1 VYIPEVL
8 EGEARGRMRRLYHT
22 IRTSLHAPLVHD
34 LFRTLAFHPA
44 FLHYALGVSRPN
56 LLSVS
61 FERLADQLRA
71 IPPPEPAPQ
80 PLPTYVT
87 QRDLRGAATLLPV
100 FHYHGPKVLLLAAAW
115 YEALSER
122 PILGVLMEEAA
133 FIPPGIPRCFPKSVP
148 HLRIECASSHQRA
161 LLKGIADAHDAFS
174 PAGEFRALAAYPTFL
189 SGAWQ
194 QLHPYLHTPWY
205 MAQRQRLLD
214 QARMLA
220 HQLPYPL
227 ALSVNRLRQILS
239 EREIASCT
247 GLVASY
253 REQIASVVIDIDL
266 ICQMTDQPPP
276 NVHYF

>member
-44 FLHYALGVSRPN
+44 FLHYALEVSRPN
-56 LLSVS
+56 LLSLP
-61 FERLADQLRA
+61 FERLAAQLRA
-71 IPPPEPAPQ
+71 LPPPEPAPQ

-87 QRDLRGAATLLPV
+87 QRDLRGGATLLPV
-100 FHYHGPKVLLLAAAW
+100 FRDHGPKVLLLAAAW

-122 PILGVLMEEAA
+122 PILGMITEEAA
-133 FIPPGIPRCFPKSVP
+133 FIPPGLPRGFPRSIPHV
-148 HLRIECASSHQRA
+148 RIETASSHQRT
-161 LLKGIADAHDAFS
+161 LLKAIADAHDAFS
-174 PAGEFRALAAYPTFL
+174 PAGEFRALAAHPTFL
-189 SGAWQ
+189 AGAWQ
-194 QLHPYLHTPWY
+194 QLYPYLHTPWY
-205 MAQRQRLLD
+205 LSQRQRLLD
-214 QARMLA
+214 HARMLA

-227 ALSVNRLRQILS
+227 ALSANRLRQILS

-253 REQIASVVIDIDL
+253 REQIVCVVIDMDL
-266 ICQMTDQPPP
+266 IAQMMELPPP
-276 NVHYF
+276 SVHYF